1 MDRFFNKA
9 FSFDRTARILFSLFL
24 FFAVIFSL
32 SLVWEVLYP
41 FLLAGIFAY
50 ACMPLVHFFQ
60 NTLRLRYRGLAVALV
75 FLLILTLVT
84 IALLYLAPAIETELS
99 KTIAVL
105 SSYNEGKTFLEML
118 IPDALL
124 PFVRK
129 SVDITELS
137 KQLSVDKM
145 LEGIKSLLGQA
156 ESIINGT
163 ISFFSWGLVFAMGIV
178 YFLFILLDFEGL
190 GQGLLGLFP
199 QSMHTHL
206 KEIGAEL
213 DYYMNNYF
221 RGQAI
226 VALSVAII
234 LIIGFNA
241 INLPMATAMGIFIG
255 LLNFIP
261 YMQILSVVPLGLC
274 GVLMS
279 IQTGQSLLLSIL
291 LAYGVL
297 ALMQII
303 QDTFI
308 VPRVMGHRMG
318 MRPSLVLLALSV
330 WGYLLGFFGL
340 LIALPSTMTLYSLY
354 MRYVLNNDE
363 HIKELEAK
371 VKKRQNKK
379 S

>member
-1 MDRFFNKA
+1 MDKFFNKA
-9 FSFDRTARILFSLFL
+9 FSFDRTVRIFFTLLL
-24 FFAVIFSL
+24 FFAVIFAL
-32 SLVWEVLYP
+32 SLVWEVLSP

-60 NTLRLRYRGLAVALV
+60 DTLRLRYRGLAVILV
-75 FLLILTLVT
+75 FLLILAFFT
-84 IALLYLAPAIETELS
+84 ISLLYLVPSIEREIS
-99 KTIAVL
+99 KTISVL
-105 SSYNEGKTFLEML
+105 SSYNEGRTFLEML

-124 PFVRK
+124 PFVKK

-145 LEGIKSLLGQA
+145 LDGIKSLLGQA
-156 ESIINGT
+156 ESIVNGT
-163 ISFFSWGLVFAMGIV
+163 ISVFSWGMVFAMGLV

-190 GQGLLGLFP
+190 GKGILSFFP
-199 QSMHTHL
+199 DSAKSHVE
-206 KEIGAEL
+206 EIGAEL

-226 VALSVAII
+226 VALSVAVI
-234 LIIGFNA
+234 LTIGFNA
-241 INLPMATAMGIFIG
+241 INLPMATAMAIFIG

-261 YMQILSVVPLGLC
+261 YMQILGVVPLGLC
-274 GVLMS
+274 AVLMS
-279 IQTGQSLLLSIL
+279 IQTGQSLLLCLL
-291 LAYGVL
+291 LAYGIL
-297 ALMQII
+297 AIMQII

-318 MRPSLVLLALSV
+318 MRPSLVLLSLSI

-354 MRYVLNNDE
+354 MRYVLDNEE
-363 HIKELEAK
+363 HIKEIDAK
-371 VKKRQNKK
+371 VKERKK
-379 S
+379 KKN